1 MTKSNVI
8 VYSSGLAL
16 TSSCVGGFLRIL
28 SSRICLCWL
37 SNWFVDWGFCGF
49 IRNSRT
55 IRRLIRM
62 SLTISRNL
70 TTKMYQ
76 GPTHHHVDPSSSL
89 ITTPPHH
96 PHTQSPAIIPTGIS
110 SHPTPPPSQQASQ
123 LCNEDV
129 EVSEIEVT
137 TDQRR
142 PAAVLEL
149 PSRSESVSS
158 HSATTYVPQ
167 RMSRLA
173 VSMPGAGCRV
183 YFAG

>member
-1 MTKSNVI
+1 M
-8 VYSSGLAL
+8 LAL
-16 TSSCVGGFLRIL
+16 KLVCGLGFLWIYP
-28 SSRICLCWL
+28 
-37 SNWFVDWGFCGF
+37 G
-49 IRNSRT
+49 NSRT
-55 IRRLIRM
+55 IRSLIRM

-110 SHPTPPPSQQASQ
+110 SHPTPPPSQ
-123 LCNEDV
+123 LRNEDV
-129 EVSEIEVT
+129 EVSDIEVT

-183 YFAG
+183 YFAGWRMVVGGREAWRKVARGVV